1 MVNYNNYKKPK
12 SNLLLYSGVA
22 LVVMVVIVVV
32 YFFFFTGN
40 DPKAIAV
47 DCVGDWTQ
55 DATCPIDC
63 GQSASKVVATY
74 SVTTPME
81 SGGKTCDFT
90 DGATKEVDCPETD
103 ECPIDCVGY
112 YDETTVTCP
121 TACGNPASTLT
132 QNYVTTIASSGSG
145 VQCPS
150 STRSINCAATD
161 ECPIDCVGEWG
172 PVCPASCEAT
182 TLDQIYN
189 VTVLGNTTGD
199 KCLATH
205 SAARKVTCPAVPSEC
220 GPKNLNELK
229 IWSMSGPP
237 TPLNNYCKQHSN
249 LRNGQFCVADCS
261 GMKGQKPWTTV
272 GEKLIQ
278 DNQKINWSKNGQTTY
293 FPLSKTD
300 YCNNV

>member
-22 LVVMVVIVVV
+22 LVVMVVIALAV

-161 ECPIDCVGEWG
+161 ECPG
-172 PVCPASCEAT
+172 PEYDGTIEYSG
-182 TLDQIYN
+182 LS
-189 VTVLGNTTGD
+189 GD
-199 KCLATH
+199 NY
-205 SAARKVTCPAVPSEC
+205 V
-220 GPKNLNELK
+220 
-229 IWSMSGPP
+229 
-237 TPLNNYCKQHSN
+237 NYCREQAFGSFIAGSRRLVNVSNCSKQN
-249 LRNGQFCVADCS
+249 IRKNCRNECEEFDSIPKMG
-261 GMKGQKPWTTV
+261 
-272 GEKLIQ
+272 L
-278 DNQKINWSKNGQTTY
+278 
-293 FPLSKTD
+293 
-300 YCNNV
+300 